1 LLTQSVRIARDQFYM
16 QFFMSAFPDSDFSQ
30 LVETEDDDEMAANI

>member
-1 LLTQSVRIARDQFYM
+1 M

-30 LVETEDDDEMAANI
+30 LVETEDDDEMATNI

>member
-1 LLTQSVRIARDQFYM
+1 M

-30 LVETEDDDEMAANI
+30 LVETDDEEVMGANI